1 MRLSFGDAAGYGAMV
16 GAAETYLP
24 AFGLA
29 LGMSAVSAGLIASVP
44 LLAGGVL
51 QLIAPRAIARVSS
64 MRGWVACSMAI
75 QALSFIP
82 LIILALTRTTSTP
95 LVFAAVSLYWAAGNC
110 AAAGWMPWMAR
121 VVPARVRGRFFGRRQ
136 GLVQAMTLVGLIGA
150 GVALHTNANQSGH
163 GPMWIYA
170 GMFAL
175 AMLARLVSAVCTL
188 RMGRGVD
195 PTPRRRT
202 RLRSLPTKLRG
213 TPRGAL
219 VGYLVAMGAAAA
231 VSGPFLTPYLLL
243 QEHLDYAQYCA
254 FTATIFVVKVVM
266 LPIVGRL
273 ITRVGLRRV
282 LTLSA
287 IAIVPIPFMWLISGH
302 FWWFIAIQAYAGIAW
317 AGFDL
322 GMLMALFDA
331 DDDSERI
338 SLQVMFSALQA
349 IGNAGASLLGG
360 AVLGTFGA
368 DHRAY
373 LIVFMLSAASRIA
386 ATTML
391 VRELPRLIVRLPRVV
406 VSRAWILVARRDR
419 PSP

>member
-1 MRLSFGDAAGYGAMV
+1 
-16 GAAETYLP
+16 
-24 AFGLA
+24 
-29 LGMSAVSAGLIASVP
+29 
-44 LLAGGVL
+44 
-51 QLIAPRAIARVSS
+51 
-64 MRGWVACSMAI
+64 
-75 QALSFIP
+75 
-82 LIILALTRTTSTP
+82 
-95 LVFAAVSLYWAAGNC
+95 
-110 AAAGWMPWMAR
+110 
-121 VVPARVRGRFFGRRQ
+121 VPARVRGRFFGRRQ
-136 GLVQAMTLVGLIGA
+136 GLVQAMTLVSLIGA

-175 AMLARLVSAVCTL
+175 AMLARIVSGVCTL

-202 RLRSLPTKLRG
+202 TLRSLPPKLWR

-231 VSGPFLTPYLLL
+231 VSAPFLTPYLLL

-254 FTATIFVVKVVM
+254 FTATIFVVKIVM

-273 ITRVGLRRV
+273 IPRIGLRRV

-287 IAIVPIPFMWLISGH
+287 IAIVPIPFMWLIGGH

-391 VRELPRLIVRLPRVV
+391 VRGLPRLIVRLPRVV

>member
-1 MRLSFGDAAGYGAMV
+1 
-16 GAAETYLP
+16 
-24 AFGLA
+24 
-29 LGMSAVSAGLIASVP
+29 
-44 LLAGGVL
+44 
-51 QLIAPRAIARVSS
+51 
-64 MRGWVACSMAI
+64 VAWSMAI
-75 QALSFIP
+75 QALAFVP
-82 LIILALTRTTSTP
+82 LILLALTHTTSTP

-136 GLVQAMTLVGLIGA
+136 GLVQATTLVGLIGA
-150 GVALHTNANQSGH
+150 GVALHALANHSGL
-163 GPMWIYA
+163 MWIYA
-170 GMFAL
+170 GMFGLAL
-175 AMLARLVSAVCTL
+175 ISRLVSTICVLA
-188 RMGRGVD
+188 MGRGVD
-195 PTPRRRT
+195 PSPRRRT
-202 RLRSLPTKLRG
+202 SLRSLPPKLWR

-219 VGYLVAMGAAAA
+219 LGYLVAMGAAAA

-254 FTATIFVVKVVM
+254 FTATIFIVKVVM
-266 LPIVGRL
+266 LPVVGRL
-273 ITRVGLRRV
+273 IPRIGLRRV

-287 IAIVPIPFMWLISGH
+287 IAIVPIPFMWLVSGH

-349 IGNAGASLLGG
+349 IGNAGAALVGG
-360 AVLGTFGA
+360 AMLGMFGA

-373 LIVFMLSAASRIA
+373 LIVFMMSAAARIA
-386 ATTML
+386 ATAML
-391 VRELPRLIVRLPRVV
+391 LSKLPRLIVRIPRIVIV
-406 VSRAWILVARRDR
+406 RAWIAVTRRDR